1 MKKIIEEALNEQV
14 KREEH
19 SSRLYLQMATW
30 CEVNGFPG
38 AASFLY
44 KQADEERMH
53 QLKFVHYINDRD
65 GEARL
70 QSIDSPE
77 SKYNSLKEVFEK
89 VMEHEKF
96 ITASINDIYGLCLKE
111 NDFTTGNFI
120 QWFINEQIEEEST
133 MRSILD
139 KIKLAGEQQGGLF
152 HIDKELAGLAA
163 AKAAVSA
170 SGEGAS
176 AQ

>member
-1 MKKIIEEALNEQV
+1 MKKIIEDALNEQV

-53 QLKFVHYINDRD
+53 QLKFVHYINDRG
-65 GEARL
+65 GEAHL
-70 QSIDSPE
+70 QAIEEPAAKYDSLRE
-77 SKYNSLKEVFEK
+77 LFEK
-89 VMEHEKF
+89 VMEHEKY
-96 ITASINDIYGLCLKE
+96 ITASINDIYGICLKE
-111 NDFTTGNFI
+111 NDYTTGNFL
-120 QWFINEQIEEEST
+120 QWFITEQIEEEST

-139 KIKLAGEQQGGLF
+139 KIRLAGDQQGGLF
-152 HIDKELAGLAA
+152 HVDKELAGLAA
-163 AKAAVSA
+163 ARAAA
-170 SGEGAS
+170 SGGSGTVAE
-176 AQ
+176 

>member
-1 MKKIIEEALNEQV
+1 MKKVIEDALNEQV

-38 AASFLY
+38 AAAFLY

-53 QLKFVHYINDRD
+53 QLKIVHYINDRE
-65 GEARL
+65 GEALL
-70 QSIDSPE
+70 QSIEAPE
-77 SKYNSLKEVFEK
+77 SKFSSLKDLFEK
-89 VMEHEKF
+89 VLAHEKY
-96 ITASINDIYGLCLKE
+96 ITASINEIYGLCLRE
-111 NDFTTGNFI
+111 NDFTTGNFL

-139 KIKLAGEQQGGLF
+139 KINLAGDQKGGLF
-152 HIDKELAGLAA
+152 HVDKELAAMAA
-163 AKAAVSA
+163 ARAAA
-170 SGEGAS
+170 DAGEA
-176 AQ
+176 AAE